1 MDLKQ
6 LPEDRKF
13 QLANLIGQMGK
24 AMQTFFFGLIV
35 LVAIWTISKN
45 VPKPTN
51 YPAMAEVVPNVPWD
65 YKAFENVDFLNPA
78 TNEQVAWG
86 RELITETADYV
97 GPNSETPFA
106 GNNQIGRAHV

>member
-1 MDLKQ
+1 MDFKQ

-24 AMQTFFFGLIV
+24 AMQTFFFGLLV

-51 YPAMAEVVPNVPWD
+51 YPAMAEM
-65 YKAFENVDFLNPA
+65 
-78 TNEQVAWG
+78 
-86 RELITETADYV
+86 
-97 GPNSETPFA
+97 
-106 GNNQIGRAHV
+106 